1 MSENHDHCH
10 HHGLVHVHGSTQGPR
25 LALSLLVTLS
35 FVIGEA
41 VAGYRA
47 NSLALL
53 SDAGHNASDALAL
66 GLAAYAIWVAK
77 KPANKKNTYGYH
89 RVAILTALF
98 NAVSLVAIS
107 FVIFAEAWRLF
118 LKPES
123 VGGDLMI
130 RVALVSVFMNT
141 VIAWALQDGAK
152 DSLNVRAAFIHM
164 VGDAASAAAVV
175 VAGFIVKQTGWVYAD
190 SVVSVLIGAFILY
203 TAWGIVREAT
213 NILLEATPKGLDLDG
228 MVNAMLSI
236 EPVRAVHDVHCW
248 SVSDG
253 MNYMSCHV
261 ELPAGSSIE
270 DSSLVVQKLCTL
282 LAHDFKIAHATI
294 QTEVEG
300 ACHQHSDAAPRF
312 CEDTS
317 LSHAH

>member
-175 VAGFIVKQTGWVYAD
+175 VAGFIVKQTGWVL
-190 SVVSVLIGAFILY
+190 SLIHI
-203 TAWGIVREAT
+203 
-213 NILLEATPKGLDLDG
+213 
-228 MVNAMLSI
+228 
-236 EPVRAVHDVHCW
+236 
-248 SVSDG
+248 
-253 MNYMSCHV
+253 
-261 ELPAGSSIE
+261 
-270 DSSLVVQKLCTL
+270 
-282 LAHDFKIAHATI
+282 
-294 QTEVEG
+294 
-300 ACHQHSDAAPRF
+300 
-312 CEDTS
+312 
-317 LSHAH
+317 